1 MLWPLAEL
9 NSKTYYSGIFTSARA
24 LDPRINMFGFPVYL
38 SSPTCMAV
46 RIISLNVRGLN
57 KTSKRRQL
65 FRWPHQQK
73 SDVIFLQ
80 ETYSS
85 AQTIKCWENEWGGKV
100 CASHGS
106 THSRGVMI
114 LFKPRLDVTID
125 NIIADKNGRYI
136 STEAIF
142 DKTKII
148 LLNIYAP
155 NDQTHQ
161 VHFLRDLSHTIMSQ
175 YANEHLVLGGDFN
188 CALNNIDKRGGR
200 SIGYK
205 KAVIQ
210 ELNTLLIT
218 HNLVDAWRQRNP
230 DVPGFTW
237 SNPSMKIQ
245 CRLHYFF
252 LSKSL
257 QS

>member
-1 MLWPLAEL
+1 M
-9 NSKTYYSGIFTSARA
+9 
-24 LDPRINMFGFPVYL
+24 V
-38 SSPTCMAV
+38 
-46 RIISLNVRGLN
+46 
-57 KTSKRRQL
+57 
-65 FRWPHQQK
+65 
-73 SDVIFLQ
+73 
-80 ETYSS
+80 
-85 AQTIKCWENEWGGKV
+85 
-100 CASHGS
+100 
-106 THSRGVMI
+106 I

-136 STEAIF
+136 LTEF
-142 DKTKII
+142 DKTKIK

-161 VHFLRDLSHTIMSQ
+161 ALFLRDLSHTIMNQ

-188 CALNNIDKRGGR
+188 CTLNNIDKRGGR

-218 HNLVDAWRQRNP
+218 HNLVDTWRQRNP
-230 DVPGFTW
+230 DVPEFTW

-245 CRLHYFF
+245 CRLHYVSFF

>member
-1 MLWPLAEL
+1 M
-9 NSKTYYSGIFTSARA
+9 
-24 LDPRINMFGFPVYL
+24 V
-38 SSPTCMAV
+38 
-46 RIISLNVRGLN
+46 
-57 KTSKRRQL
+57 
-65 FRWPHQQK
+65 
-73 SDVIFLQ
+73 
-80 ETYSS
+80 
-85 AQTIKCWENEWGGKV
+85 
-100 CASHGS
+100 
-106 THSRGVMI
+106 I

-136 STEAIF
+136 LTEF
-142 DKTKII
+142 DKTKIK
-148 LLNIYAP
+148 LLYIYAP

-161 VHFLRDLSHTIMSQ
+161 ALFLRDLSHTIMNQ

-218 HNLVDAWRQRNP
+218 HNLVDTWRQRNP
-230 DVPGFTW
+230 DVPEFTW

-245 CRLHYFF
+245 CRLHYVSFF